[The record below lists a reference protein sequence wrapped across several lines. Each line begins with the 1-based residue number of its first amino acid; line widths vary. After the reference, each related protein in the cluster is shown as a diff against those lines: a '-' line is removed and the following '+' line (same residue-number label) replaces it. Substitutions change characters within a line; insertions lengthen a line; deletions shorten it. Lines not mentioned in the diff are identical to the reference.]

1 MVGYIL
7 IDPNQVHSYRE
18 FEEDHELM
26 EALDNFYSM
35 QCFAVENRFIDIS
48 TNQSVTTQK
57 IFDNVSS
64 WFRTYM
70 LTDETRNGKWIG
82 FIQFYNPELKKV
94 ANYYNDLVA
103 FKTLIHFFEDSSLV
117 NNEKNNILTRAIYVA
132 MNTALNKYEA
142 MPLDMDDF
150 SLASLKC
157 DFEAFFGDYSGE
169 AIDPW
174 MRHQFWNC
182 FEAILEN
189 CPELKEYYKEKLE
202 EAYKNGNFKR
212 EMYVKSYLDDRYLE
226 PRVSREEIVANIA
239 ACEEE
244 YLKDLGL
251 GYKIIDGNE
260 LDSQK
265 QVSPYSLKKVS

>member
-35 QCFAVENRFIDIS
+35 QCFAAENRFIDIS

-70 LTDETRNGKWIG
+70 LTDETCNGKWIG

-169 AIDPW
+169 AVDPW

>member
-35 QCFAVENRFIDIS
+35 QCFAAENRFIDIS

-169 AIDPW
+169 AVDPW

-202 EAYKNGNFKR
+202 EAQRSGKMLTIIFTT
-212 EMYVKSYLDDRYLE
+212 ELIIIHETHVFHT
-226 PRVSREEIVANIA
+226 VSQECVQ
-239 ACEEE
+239 
-244 YLKDLGL
+244 LVD
-251 GYKIIDGNE
+251 
-260 LDSQK
+260 
-265 QVSPYSLKKVS
+265 VS

>member
-35 QCFAVENRFIDIS
+35 QCFAAENRFIDIS

-57 IFDNVSS
+57 IFDNVYS

-157 DFEAFFGDYSGE
+157 DFEDFFGDYSGE

-174 MRHQFWNC
+174 MRYQFWNC

-189 CPELKEYYKEKLE
+189 CSELKEYYKEKLE

-265 QVSPYSLKKVS
+265 QVSPYGLKKVS